1 MPDTQAFDY
10 ILVPTDGSEYSMAA
24 GRLAIGIARRYGS
37 RLGCLYV
44 IDRVVLTEMTRYGNK
59 NQDQVRRDLQ
69 DTGER
74 ALNYLVRLAADWG
87 VRAEQ
92 FVREGVPHTEILMLA
107 RQLGADLIVLGQV
120 GIRGPRRM
128 LIGSVAER
136 IIEAAEC
143 PVLIAKKTG

>member
-1 MPDTQAFDY
+1 MPDTTSFTY
-10 ILVPTDGSEYSMAA
+10 VLVPTDGSEYSMAA
-24 GRLAIGIARRYGS
+24 GRLAIGVARTYHA

-44 IDRVVLTEMTRYGNK
+44 IDRVVLNELGRFGGK
-59 NQDQVRRDLQ
+59 NMDEVRRELQ

-74 ALNYLVRLAADWG
+74 ALNYLARLAADWG
-87 VRAEQ
+87 VKAEI
-92 FVREGVPHTEILMLA
+92 FIREGEPHIEILSLA
-107 RQLGADLIVLGQV
+107 RQLGVDLIVLGQV

-143 PVLIAKKTG
+143 PVLIAKG